1 MVELRLFG
9 TFGTH
14 KKDIK
19 AVRKPRK
26 FIKVCETMCI
36 KKSSKKVLK
45 FNKFAKLCE
54 QKKVYPKKAEQKK
67 EYYCPNKQ
75 DNCIYTCQKKLQKV
89 APKKEFS
96 EAIILQKLA
105 QKNISPRGQI

>member
-54 QKKVYPKKAEQKK
+54 QKK

-75 DNCIYTCQKKLQKV
+75 DKCIYIYHKIKRKRTQKKSF
-89 APKKEFS
+89 PK
-96 EAIILQKLA
+96 L
-105 QKNISPRGQI
+105 

>member
-1 MVELRLFG
+1 MVKLRLFG

-36 KKSSKKVLK
+36 KKSSKRV
-45 FNKFAKLCE
+45 
-54 QKKVYPKKAEQKK
+54 QKGTK
-67 EYYCPNKQ
+67 
-75 DNCIYTCQKKLQKV
+75 I
-89 APKKEFS
+89 
-96 EAIILQKLA
+96 
-105 QKNISPRGQI
+105 

>member
-36 KKSSKKVLK
+36 KKEFKKSSKKVLK

-54 QKKVYPKKAEQKK
+54 QKKKK
-67 EYYCPNKQ
+67 E
-75 DNCIYTCQKKLQKV
+75 
-89 APKKEFS
+89 
-96 EAIILQKLA
+96 
-105 QKNISPRGQI
+105 ISFR

>member
-54 QKKVYPKKAEQKK
+54 QKKKKRDK
-67 EYYCPNKQ
+67 
-75 DNCIYTCQKKLQKV
+75 
-89 APKKEFS
+89 F
-96 EAIILQKLA
+96 
-105 QKNISPRGQI
+105 